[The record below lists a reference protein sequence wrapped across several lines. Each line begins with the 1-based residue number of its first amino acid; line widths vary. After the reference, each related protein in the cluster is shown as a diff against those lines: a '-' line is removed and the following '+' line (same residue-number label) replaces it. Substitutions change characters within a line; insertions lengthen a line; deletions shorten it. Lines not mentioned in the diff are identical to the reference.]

1 MLGRIKIFLG
11 KIIRLVYRLSY
22 RLIPCDQKT
31 VLFISF
37 HGRGCSDN
45 PKAIFEYLRS
55 QNKDLNYIWAIKH
68 HKQKNIQIEGAK
80 VIEYF
85 SIPYFYYLARAK

>member
-37 HGRGCSDN
+37 HGRGYSDN
-45 PKAIFEYLRS
+45 PKAIYEYLRS

-68 HKQKNIQIEGAK
+68 HKKKNIQT
-80 VIEYF
+80 F
-85 SIPYFYYLARAK
+85 SSI